1 MVVDLVEILYLCRS
15 NKHIKGLTTF
25 SDMQGRFLELQSLL
39 KRYGSEG
46 TGDARNSP
54 KKPGKAADQKTSHI
68 QVNPRS

>member
-1 MVVDLVEILYLCRS
+1 MWRYSICVDPI
-15 NKHIKGLTTF
+15 NIKGLTTF